1 LMLPPDLI
9 RVRRR
14 KGVIRPTYASDEHLS
29 LAKTLVLIHEEN
41 IGGTRG
47 ELIDAL
53 SGCEEL
59 GFDYKLVRG
68 LSAVLLEEHCVFQSR
83 AVVSPMDARSSLFE
97 EAAGVIVA
105 TDEDRKRVL
114 TTVAFRMGVS
124 AGDLEKS
131 LYADLYDEQELTEF
145 KAIQPTGLLKKYNF
159 ALTLSLLA
167 HAKRLELTYRVKDE
181 EIEEL
186 CKKLGKCSV
195 SRNGSTKV
203 IAEWKPTSRI
213 GYKASLLEDLLS
225 RQLSKGGWEL
235 AAEVVYP
242 IGSGKTYRFEISYK
256 LEGKLL
262 KPGKRVQGLVAKAQ
276 PKHEPLARPKG
287 EIIDVQ
293 ETALRLG
300 ITETDLKKMYEEFV
314 DLGGILITRE
324 KLGEVKRALENA
336 ADMRLEAVQ
345 QVLKNLGC
353 RNPIPVLEALGY
365 AVEWAK
371 DRGESRV
378 YRFKRGTTQ

>member
-29 LAKTLVLIHEEN
+29 LAKTLVSVHEEN

-47 ELIDAL
+47 ELNDAL

-59 GFDYKLVRG
+59 GYDYKFVRG
-68 LSAVLLEEHCVFQSR
+68 LSAVLEEHCVFQSR
-83 AVVSPMDARSSLFE
+83 AAVSPTDARSSLFE
-97 EAAGVIVA
+97 EAAEVVVV

-124 AGDLEKS
+124 AEDLEKS
-131 LYADLYDEQELTEF
+131 LYADLYDEQELAEF
-145 KAIQPTGLLKKYNF
+145 EAIQPTDLLKEYNF
-159 ALTLSLLA
+159 TLTLSLLT
-167 HAKRLELTYRVKDE
+167 HAKRLELIYKVKDE

-186 CKKLGKCSV
+186 GKKLGNCNV
-195 SRNGSTKV
+195 SRNGSTKM

-213 GYKASLLEDLLS
+213 GYKASLLEELLS
-225 RQLSKGGWEL
+225 RLLSKGGWEL
-235 AAEVVYP
+235 AADVVYP

-262 KPGKRVQGLVAKAQ
+262 KPSKRVQGFVAKAQ
-276 PKHEPLARPKG
+276 PKHEPLDRPKG

-293 ETALRLG
+293 EMALRLG
-300 ITETDLKKMYEEFV
+300 ITEADLKKMYEEYV
-314 DLGGILITRE
+314 DLGGILIKRE
-324 KLGEVKRALENA
+324 KLGEVKGALENA

-353 RNPIPVLEALGY
+353 KNPIPVLEALGY

-371 DRGESRV
+371 DRGERRV
-378 YRFKRGTTQ
+378 YRFKRRTSQ

>member
-1 LMLPPDLI
+1 MLPPDLI

-14 KGVIRPTYASDEHLS
+14 KGVIRSTYASDEHLS
-29 LAKTLVLIHEEN
+29 LAKTLVSVHEEN

-47 ELIDAL
+47 ELSDAL

-59 GFDYKLVRG
+59 GFNYKLVRG
-68 LSAVLLEEHCVFQSR
+68 LSAVLEEHCVFQSR
-83 AVVSPMDARSSLFE
+83 AVVSPKDARSSLFE
-97 EAAGVIVA
+97 EAAEVVVA

-114 TTVAFRMGVS
+114 TTVAFRMGAS
-124 AGDLEKS
+124 AEDLETS
-131 LYADLYDEQELTEF
+131 LYADLYDEQELSDF
-145 KAIQPTGLLKKYNF
+145 KAIQPTDLLKKYNF
-159 ALTLSLLA
+159 ALTLSLLV

-186 CKKLGKCSV
+186 SKKLGKCNV
-195 SRNGSTKV
+195 SRNGSTKI

-213 GYKASLLEDLLS
+213 GYKTSLIEDILS
-225 RQLSKGGWEL
+225 RLLSKGGWEL
-235 AAEVVYP
+235 SADVVYP
-242 IGSGKTYRFEISYK
+242 IGSGKTYRFEISYR

-262 KPGKRVQGLVAKAQ
+262 KPSERIKEFVQKAQ

-293 ETALRLG
+293 ETALGLG
-300 ITETDLKKMYEEFV
+300 ITEADLKKMYEDYV

-324 KLGEVKRALENA
+324 KLGEVKRDLENV
-336 ADMRLEAVQ
+336 ADMRFKAVQ
-345 QVLKNLGC
+345 KILKNLGC
-353 RNPIPVLEALGY
+353 RNPIPVMEALGY

-371 DRGESRV
+371 NRGESRV
-378 YRFKRGTTQ
+378 YRFRSKMTE

>member
-1 LMLPPDLI
+1 MLLPDLI

-29 LAKTLVLIHEEN
+29 LAKTLVSVHEEN

-47 ELIDAL
+47 ELSDAL

-59 GFDYKLVRG
+59 GFDYKFVRG
-68 LSAVLLEEHCVFQSR
+68 LSAVLEEHCVFQSR
-83 AVVSPMDARSSLFE
+83 TAVSPTDARNSLFE
-97 EAAGVIVA
+97 EAAEVVVV

-124 AGDLEKS
+124 SEELEKS

-145 KAIQPTGLLKKYNF
+145 KAILPTNLLKKYNF

-167 HAKRLELTYRVKDE
+167 HAKRLELTYKVKDE

-186 CKKLGKCSV
+186 SKKLGKCNV
-195 SRNGSTKV
+195 SKNGSTKM

-213 GYKASLLEDLLS
+213 GYKASLLEELLS
-225 RQLSKGGWEL
+225 RLLSKGGWEL
-235 AAEVVYP
+235 AADVVYP

-262 KPGKRVQGLVAKAQ
+262 KPGERVQGFVAKAQ
-276 PKHEPLARPKG
+276 PKHEPLDRPKG

-293 ETALRLG
+293 GTALRLG
-300 ITETDLKKMYEEFV
+300 ITEADLKKMYEEYV
-314 DLGGILITRE
+314 DLGGILITRD
-324 KLGEVKRALENA
+324 KLGEVKGALENA
-336 ADMRLEAVQ
+336 ADMRLEAIQ

-353 RNPIPVLEALGY
+353 KNPIPVLEALGY

-378 YRFKRGTTQ
+378 YRFKSKTTE

>member
-1 LMLPPDLI
+1 MMLPPDLI

-29 LAKTLVLIHEEN
+29 LAKTLVSVHEEN

-47 ELIDAL
+47 ELSDAL

-68 LSAVLLEEHCVFQSR
+68 LSAVLEEHCFFQSR
-83 AVVSPMDARSSLFE
+83 AVVSPMNARSSLFD
-97 EAAGVIVA
+97 EAARVVVA

-124 AGDLEKS
+124 AEDLEKS
-131 LYADLYDEQELTEF
+131 LYADLYDEQELSDF
-145 KAIQPTGLLKKYNF
+145 KAIQPTDLLKKYNF
-159 ALTLSLLA
+159 ALTLALLA
-167 HAKRLELTYRVKDE
+167 HAKQLELTYRVKDE

-186 CKKLGKCSV
+186 CNKLGKCNV
-195 SRNGSTKV
+195 LRNGSTKV

-225 RQLSKGGWEL
+225 RLLSKEGWEL
-235 AAEVVYP
+235 AADVVYS
-242 IGSGKTYRFEISYK
+242 IGSGKIYRFEISYR

-262 KPGKRVQGLVAKAQ
+262 KPSERIKELVQRAQ
-276 PKHEPLARPKG
+276 PKHEPVSRPKG

-293 ETALRLG
+293 ETALKLG
-300 ITETDLKKMYEEFV
+300 ITETDLKKMYEEYV
-314 DLGGILITRE
+314 DLGGILITKE
-324 KLGEVKRALENA
+324 KLNEVKGAIENA
-336 ADMRLEAVQ
+336 VDMRLKAVQ
-345 QVLKNLGC
+345 QILKNLGC

-365 AVEWAK
+365 AVEWVK
-371 DRGESRV
+371 DRGDSKV
-378 YRFKRGTTQ
+378 YRLKSRTIE

>member
-1 LMLPPDLI
+1 MMLPPDLI

-14 KGVIRPTYASDEHLS
+14 KGVIRSTYASDEHLS
-29 LAKTLVLIHEEN
+29 LAKTLVSVHEEN

-47 ELIDAL
+47 ELSDSL

-68 LSAVLLEEHCVFQSR
+68 LSAVLEEHCVFQSK
-83 AVVSPMDARSSLFE
+83 AVVSPKVARSSLFE
-97 EAAGVIVA
+97 EAAGVVVT

-114 TTVAFRMGVS
+114 TTVAFRMGTS
-124 AGDLEKS
+124 AEDLEKS
-131 LYADLYDEQELTEF
+131 LYADLYDEQELSDF
-145 KAIQPTGLLKKYNF
+145 KAIQPTDLLKKYNF
-159 ALTLSLLA
+159 ALTLSLLV

-186 CKKLGKCSV
+186 SKKLGKCNV
-195 SRNGSTKV
+195 SRNGSTKI

-213 GYKASLLEDLLS
+213 GYKTSLLEDILS
-225 RQLSKGGWEL
+225 RLLSKGGWEL
-235 AAEVVYP
+235 SADVVYP
-242 IGSGKTYRFEISYK
+242 IGSGKTYRFEISYR

-262 KPGKRVQGLVAKAQ
+262 KPSERIKEFVQKAQ

-293 ETALRLG
+293 ETALGLG
-300 ITETDLKKMYEEFV
+300 ITEADLKKMYEDYV

-324 KLGEVKRALENA
+324 KLGEVKRDLENI
-336 ADMRLEAVQ
+336 ADMRFKAVQ
-345 QVLKNLGC
+345 KILKNLGC
-353 RNPIPVLEALGY
+353 RNPIPVMEALGY

-371 DRGESRV
+371 NRGESRV
-378 YRFKRGTTQ
+378 YRFRSKMTE

>member
-1 LMLPPDLI
+1 MLPPDLI

-145 KAIQPTGLLKKYNF
+145 KAIQPT
-159 ALTLSLLA
+159 
-167 HAKRLELTYRVKDE
+167 V
-181 EIEEL
+181 EEL